1 LADRIAIFVDS
12 VYGNYSV
19 YPGMYLIVATVLFAI
34 QVYCDFAGYS
44 TIAMGAAKILGVQL
58 MENFDAPYL
67 ATSVSNFWRRW
78 HISLTSWFKDYLY
91 IPLGGSRKGKLRKY
105 INKMIVFLVSGLWHG
120 ANFSYVIWGG
130 INGLYQVIGEVIK
143 PVRDKLID
151 VLHLNRESL
160 GHKIVCIIG
169 TFLMV
174 DFAWI
179 FFRANSFTEAFNII
193 RLMFEV
199 RNPWVLFGGA
209 LYTCGLDEKNFGL
222 MLISIVVLMFAD
234 FCKVKGIK
242 IREVII
248 RQDYW
253 FRWIFIA
260 VSIAVILTFGIWG
273 PNYDEANFIYFQF

>member
-1 LADRIAIFVDS
+1 
-12 VYGNYSV
+12 
-19 YPGMYLIVATVLFAI
+19 
-34 QVYCDFAGYS
+34 
-44 TIAMGAAKILGVQL
+44 
-58 MENFDAPYL
+58 
-67 ATSVSNFWRRW
+67 
-78 HISLTSWFKDYLY
+78 
-91 IPLGGSRKGKLRKY
+91 
-105 INKMIVFLVSGLWHG
+105 MIVFLVSGLWHG

-130 INGLYQVIGEVIK
+130 INGLYQVVGEVIK
-143 PVRDKLID
+143 PIRDKLID

-160 GHKIVCIIG
+160 GHKIACIIG

-179 FFRANSFTEAFNII
+179 FFRANGFMEACNII

-199 RNPWVLFGGA
+199 RNPWVLFDGA
-209 LYTCGLDEKNFGL
+209 LYTCGLDEKNFRL

-260 VSIAVILTFGIWG
+260 VSIAIILTFGIWG
-273 PNYDEANFIYFQF
+273 PNYNEANFIYFQF